1 MKKYCIF
8 ASIFGVIL
16 VIAGATMIGH
26 YYSIGYDIDN
36 IFSDGNSASVVDI
49 GTVETT
55 WTAVTEILEET
66 PYYNESTESHSR
78 ELSSVDTASINE
90 IEIDASAAILN
101 FYITY
106 SDCIR
111 INASGNGS
119 NLVETNVSSGKL
131 EIDYGTSDIDFTDIK
146 SVDLQSVVN
155 IADSAPEIDI
165 YIPEGF
171 GFENISIELASGELT
186 MSDIIS
192 NDIDIQIAAGNIN
205 LHRVN
210 VSDSPDIELV
220 AGEIMITSSYLNNLE
235 IETVSGG
242 DIYITECELLGETK
256 IDSVTGNTDIY
267 NNLISVDEYDFDI
280 SVLTGNVRVN
290 GSNNIPS
297 NSSAPHKISIS
308 KVTGDVYIEFAE

>member
-146 SVDLQSVVN
+146 
-155 IADSAPEIDI
+155 ACI
-165 YIPEGF
+165 Y
-171 GFENISIELASGELT
+171 S
-186 MSDIIS
+186 
-192 NDIDIQIAAGNIN
+192 Q
-205 LHRVN
+205 
-210 VSDSPDIELV
+210 
-220 AGEIMITSSYLNNLE
+220 
-235 IETVSGG
+235 
-242 DIYITECELLGETK
+242 
-256 IDSVTGNTDIY
+256 
-267 NNLISVDEYDFDI
+267 
-280 SVLTGNVRVN
+280 
-290 GSNNIPS
+290 
-297 NSSAPHKISIS
+297 
-308 KVTGDVYIEFAE
+308 